1 MRTRRSVAIGA
12 AAVTVIGAAS
22 AIAVVVHSLGE
33 RHVGATRT
41 LIVAGSLDPPI
52 HHLMTSAP
60 AAASPTATA
69 TPPPS
74 PRPSTTARPTP
85 RPTASSTVAP
95 ASTQWHYT
103 ANGNFNASGA
113 YAPGIAGFNL
123 ADASSVAEVNTL
135 PAGDEAL
142 VFVGLCIAAA
152 DPAFTSSFIATVQ
165 PYVDNPRVFGFY
177 LMDEPDPRTCPPA
190 NLAAESDW
198 IHANIRGART
208 FIVMMNVQSPDSP
221 SYAGTYTP
229 QNSHVDLA
237 GIDPYPV
244 RTGLASP
251 AYVDIPRCVAA
262 AEAVGWPKS
271 SIVPVFQAFGGGNWG
286 GTWTLPT
293 PAQEQHIL
301 TTWAGVLPAPEFDYA
316 YSWGPQ
322 NGDTSLSLSPALQA
336 IFAAH
341 NA

>member
-12 AAVTVIGAAS
+12 AAVIVIGAAS

-33 RHVGATRT
+33 RHAGATSP
-41 LIVAGSLDPPI
+41 LIVAGSLDPPT
-52 HHLMTSAP
+52 HHLVTP
-60 AAASPTATA
+60 TPGAASPSATA
-69 TPPPS
+69 TPAPLS
-74 PRPSTTARPTP
+74 RPSASARPAP
-85 RPTASSTVAP
+85 RPTASSTPAP

-103 ANGNFNASGA
+103 ANGNFDPSGA
-113 YAPGIAGFNL
+113 YAPGSVGFNL
-123 ADASSVAEVNTL
+123 ADASSVAEVNSL

-142 VFVGLCIAAA
+142 VYVGLCIAAA
-152 DPAFTSSFIATVQ
+152 DPAFTSSFIAAVQ
-165 PYVDNPRVFGFY
+165 PFLGNPRVFGFY
-177 LMDEPDPRTCPPA
+177 LMDEPDPQTCPPA
-190 NLAAESDW
+190 DLAAESDW
-198 IHANIRGART
+198 IHANFRGART
-208 FIVMMNVQSPDSP
+208 FIVMMNVQSPNSP

-229 QNSHVDLA
+229 ENSHVDLA

-244 RTGLASP
+244 RTGLAAP

-262 AEAVGWPKS
+262 AEAAGWPKS
-271 SIVPVFQAFGGGNWG
+271 SLVPVFQAFGGGNWG

-301 TTWAGVLPAPEFDYA
+301 TTWASLLPAPEFDYA

-336 IFAAH
+336 VFAAH

>member
-22 AIAVVVHSLGE
+22 AIAVVVHSLGD
-33 RHVGATRT
+33 RHVGATSA
-41 LIVAGSLDPPI
+41 LIVAGSPD
-52 HHLMTSAP
+52 AP
-60 AAASPTATA
+60 
-69 TPPPS
+69 
-74 PRPSTTARPTP
+74 
-85 RPTASSTVAP
+85 
-95 ASTQWHYT
+95 TQWHYT
-103 ANGNFNASGA
+103 ANGNFDASGA
-113 YAPGIAGFNL
+113 YTPGIAGFNL
-123 ADASSVAEVNTL
+123 ADASSLTEVNTL
-135 PAGDEAL
+135 PPGDAAL

-152 DPAFTSSFIATVQ
+152 DPAFTSSFIAAVQ
-165 PYVDNPRVFGFY
+165 PYLDDPRVFGFY

-208 FIVMMNVQSPDSP
+208 FIAMMNVRSPDSP
-221 SYAGTYTP
+221 SYAGTYSP
-229 QNSHVDLA
+229 QNSHVDLV

-244 RTGLASP
+244 RTGLAAP

-262 AEAVGWPKS
+262 AEAVGWTRS
-271 SIVPVFQAFGGGNWG
+271 SLVPVFQAFGGGNWG
-286 GTWTLPT
+286 GTWALPT

-301 TTWAGVLPAPEFDYA
+301 TTWASVLPAPEFDYA